1 MRCHNCQAECANIFC
16 TIECAAER
24 YSMVMEAET
33 HLEEMMRELIA
44 KMNLLLDLL

>member
-1 MRCHNCQAECANIFC
+1 
-16 TIECAAER
+16 
-24 YSMVMEAET
+24 MVMEAET